1 MVSPKK
7 ARVAFAIRSTKR
19 GGSGVRKI
27 PSIALAVAVSLLAAA
42 CGVRQDNPNT
52 DRSTIS
58 QSGCTVDLKKVCQ
71 AFIDQPTF
79 TLNGVEYN
87 AQRLEQNGVRHTN
100 VELPFN
106 MPNGNLIGTAEC
118 QFDTQNR
125 RVSYARLLS
134 GPPITDAEVQY
145 VKSRGWCAE
154 QSPDYEKSMSGSQP
168 PITSGGN

>member
-1 MVSPKK
+1 VK
-7 ARVAFAIRSTKR
+7 
-19 GGSGVRKI
+19 KI
-27 PSIALAVAVSLLAAA
+27 PLITLAVAVSMLAAA
-42 CGVRQDNPNT
+42 CGARQDNPNT

-106 MPNGNLIGTAEC
+106 MPNGDLIGTAEC

-125 RVSYARLLS
+125 KVSYARLLS
-134 GPPITDAEVQY
+134 GPPITDMQVQY
-145 VKSRGWCAE
+145 VKSRGYCAE
-154 QSPDYEKSMSGSQP
+154 QNPDYDKAMSGSQQ